1 MKTFGGIT
9 RHSLLFSIFAL
20 VIVPIAGA
28 QSFRGE
34 VVVVEPL
41 HGQEA
46 QTYQITGG
54 QVVVL
59 QEPAHPHW
67 VEGIQIAVA
76 PAGQRALPT
85 GAFSLVVFT
94 HVDVDEFLP
103 EGIVTLAGRQRES
116 LMLVGRQ
123 QSVRIPLRNRTTGAM
138 ATSSVPM
145 DQGHIGV
152 QVIPIM
158 KGIPADV
165 ANTPFTI
172 TITPQLS
179 IRGGVEVFITGEA
192 ELMAR
197 ADRELELRMN
207 NHPMERTGITVI
219 PPGIYRL
226 TARLGNTLELTR
238 NVAVEAAT
246 ITRVM
251 LELEYVYG
259 SLRFNLP
266 ELAEAF
272 IDGEQVNT
280 QEEATRPPG
289 TYGLLIRV
297 GEYTIRRQIQL
308 GPRELYE
315 VGLDMDILVRR
326 D

>member
-1 MKTFGGIT
+1 MNTHGGASIRT
-9 RHSLLFSIFAL
+9 VLLCLIAL
-20 VIVPIAGA
+20 GTVHVVGA

-34 VVVVEPL
+34 VVAVEPL
-41 HGQEA
+41 PGQEA
-46 QTYQITGG
+46 QTYEVTGG

-67 VEGIQIAVA
+67 VEGIEIAVA

-85 GAFSLVVFT
+85 GSFSLVVFT
-94 HVDVDEFLP
+94 HVDVDEYP
-103 EGIVTLAGRQRES
+103 SEGIVTLAGRQRET

-123 QSVRIPLRNRTTGAM
+123 QSVRVPLRNRTTGAT
-138 ATSSVPM
+138 ASSSVPM

-192 ELMAR
+192 ELVAR
-197 ADRELELRMN
+197 ADRELELRVN
-207 NHPMERTGITVI
+207 NHPMERTGITVM

-226 TARLGNTLELTR
+226 TARLGDTLELTR
-238 NVAVEAAT
+238 NIAVEAAT
-246 ITRVM
+246 ITEVL
-251 LELEYVYG
+251 LELESVYG

>member
-1 MKTFGGIT
+1 MNTHGGT
-9 RHSLLFSIFAL
+9 SIRTIFLCLIAL
-20 VIVPIAGA
+20 GTVHVVGA

-34 VVVVEPL
+34 VVAVEPL
-41 HGQEA
+41 PGQEA
-46 QTYQITGG
+46 QTYEITGG

-59 QEPAHPHW
+59 QEPSHPHW
-67 VEGIQIAVA
+67 VEGIEIAIA

-85 GAFSLVVFT
+85 GSFSLVVFT
-94 HVDVDEFLP
+94 HVDVDEHP
-103 EGIVTLAGRQRES
+103 SEGIVTLAGRQRET

-123 QSVRIPLRNRTTGAM
+123 QSVRVPLRNRTTGAT
-138 ATSSVPM
+138 ASSSVPM

-192 ELMAR
+192 ELVAR
-197 ADRELELRMN
+197 ADRELELRVN
-207 NHPMERTGITVI
+207 NHPMERTGITVM

-226 TARLGNTLELTR
+226 TARLGDTLELTR
-238 NVAVEAAT
+238 NIAVEAAT
-246 ITRVM
+246 ITEVL
-251 LELEYVYG
+251 LELESVYG

>member
-1 MKTFGGIT
+1 MNTHGGASFRTI
-9 RHSLLFSIFAL
+9 LLCLIAL
-20 VIVPIAGA
+20 GTVHVVEA

-34 VVVVEPL
+34 VVTVEPL
-41 HGQEA
+41 PGQEA
-46 QTYQITGG
+46 QTYEVTGG

-67 VEGIQIAVA
+67 VEGIEIAVA

-85 GAFSLVVFT
+85 GSFSLVVFT
-94 HVDVDEFLP
+94 HVDVDEYP
-103 EGIVTLAGRQRES
+103 SEGIVTLAGRQRET

-123 QSVRIPLRNRTTGAM
+123 QSVRVPLRNRTTGAT
-138 ATSSVPM
+138 AGSSVPM

-192 ELMAR
+192 ELVAR
-197 ADRELELRMN
+197 ADRELELRVN
-207 NHPMERTGITVI
+207 NHPMERTGITVM

-226 TARLGNTLELTR
+226 TARLGDTLELTR
-238 NVAVEAAT
+238 NIAVEAAT
-246 ITRVM
+246 ITEVL
-251 LELEYVYG
+251 LELESVYG

>member
-1 MKTFGGIT
+1 VSVSGGLYI
-9 RHSLLFSIFAL
+9 RILLFLCVFT
-20 VIVPIAGA
+20 PFAGA

-34 VVVVEPL
+34 VVVVDTLPKE
-41 HGQEA
+41 ES
-46 QTYQITGG
+46 QTYEITGG

-67 VEGIQIAVA
+67 IEALEISVKS
-76 PAGQRALPT
+76 AGQRAIPL

-94 HVDVDEFLP
+94 HVDVDEHP
-103 EGIVTLAGRQRES
+103 SPGIVSIAGRQRES
-116 LMLVGRQ
+116 VTLVGRQ
-123 QSVRIPLRNRTTGAM
+123 QSVRVPVRNRTTGAV
-138 ATSSVPM
+138 ANSSVPLY
-145 DQGHIGV
+145 QGHLGV

-158 KGIPADV
+158 KGIPPDV
-165 ANTPFTI
+165 ANTLFTI

-179 IRGGVEVFITGEA
+179 MRGGIEVFITGEA
-192 ELMAR
+192 ELVAR
-197 ADRELELRMN
+197 ADRELELRVN
-207 NHPMERTGITVI
+207 NHPVERNGITVM

-226 TARLGNTLELTR
+226 TARLGDNLEIAR

-246 ITRVM
+246 VTEVL
-251 LELEYVYG
+251 LELESAWA

-266 ELAEAF
+266 ELAEVF
-272 IDGEQVNT
+272 IDGEQIDT
-280 QEEATRPPG
+280 RQEATRSPG

-308 GPRELYE
+308 GPRELHE

>member
-1 MKTFGGIT
+1 MNTHGGASIRT
-9 RHSLLFSIFAL
+9 VLLCLIAL
-20 VIVPIAGA
+20 GTVHVVGA

-34 VVVVEPL
+34 VVAVEPL
-41 HGQEA
+41 PGQEA
-46 QTYQITGG
+46 QTYEVTGG

-67 VEGIQIAVA
+67 VEGIEIAVA

-85 GAFSLVVFT
+85 GSFSLVVFT
-94 HVDVDEFLP
+94 HVDVDEYP
-103 EGIVTLAGRQRES
+103 SEGIVTLAGRQRET

-123 QSVRIPLRNRTTGAM
+123 QSVRVPLRNRTTGAT
-138 ATSSVPM
+138 ASSSVPM

-192 ELMAR
+192 ELVAR
-197 ADRELELRMN
+197 ADRELELRVN
-207 NHPMERTGITVI
+207 NHPMERTGITVM

-226 TARLGNTLELTR
+226 TARLGDTLELTR
-238 NVAVEAAT
+238 NIAVEAAT
-246 ITRVM
+246 ITEVL
-251 LELEYVYG
+251 LELESVYG

-280 QEEATRPPG
+280 QEEAMRPPG